1 MREITM
7 GDAIQEAITEE
18 MRRDERVYTLGYAV
32 GPHAGSITR
41 PLTSVYN
48 EFGPER
54 IRETGIIET
63 MIGGSSV
70 GAALAGMRPIADFS
84 TADFMFP
91 ALTEILGYGG
101 MWRYEHGG
109 ADGMTIP
116 VVFRAAMRT
125 YGGGAAEHSRA
136 PIALFWHAPGLKLAL
151 PSTPYDAKGLMKTAI
166 RDDNPVVFLEPA
178 RLYQIKGP
186 VPEEEYLVPFGKAN
200 VRKEG
205 KDVTLVGIG
214 YSVALCLQAAETLEK
229 EGIQAE
235 VIDLRTVDPPHAIR
249 ILEQQGLVE
258 VAGDRVHLTPPG
270 ETRAREI
277 IRRHRLAER
286 LLVDLFELG
295 EASLEATACQFE
307 HILSPEVTD
316 NVCTLLG
323 HPPLCPHGRPIPRG
337 ACCARLRRDVR
348 PVVLPLNDLPAGM
361 TARLVFITPQAY
373 AQIDR
378 LSTLGLVPGAE
389 IWLRQKRP
397 AYVLRVGQTDL
408 ALDSSV
414 ARDLYVRPLERPAQ
428 A

>member
-41 PLTSVYN
+41 PLTSIYN

-91 ALTEILGYGG
+91 ALTEILGFAG

-116 VVFRAAMRT
+116 VVFRASMRT

-136 PIALFWHAPGLKLAL
+136 PIAIFWHAPGLKLAI
-151 PSTPYDAKGLMKTAI
+151 PSTPYDAKGLLKTAI

-178 RLYQIKGP
+178 RLYQVKGP
-186 VPEEEYLVPFGKAN
+186 VPEEEYLVPFGQAKI
-200 VRKEG
+200 RKEG
-205 KDVTLVGIG
+205 KDVSLVAIG
-214 YSVALCLQAAETLEK
+214 YMVALCLQAAEALEK

-235 VIDLRTVDPPHAIR
+235 VIDLRT
-249 ILEQQGLVE
+249 LEPLDIDTVLASVKKTGRMVE
-258 VAGDRVHLTPPG
+258 VDEDH
-270 ETRAREI
+270 
-277 IRRHRLAER
+277 IRCG
-286 LLVDLFELG
+286 V
-295 EASLEATACQFE
+295 
-307 HILSPEVTD
+307 
-316 NVCTLLG
+316 
-323 HPPLCPHGRPIPRG
+323 
-337 ACCARLRRDVR
+337 
-348 PVVLPLNDLPAGM
+348 
-361 TARLVFITPQAY
+361 
-373 AQIDR
+373 
-378 LSTLGLVPGAE
+378 GAE
-389 IWLRQKRP
+389 IAFQVQEKIFSSLKAP
-397 AYVLRVGQTDL
+397 VKRVGNL
-408 ALDSSV
+408 NRPHPLN
-414 ARDLYVRPLERPAQ
+414 LGLINYVMPTKEKIAAAAKETLV
-428 A
+428 